1 MSSQTS
7 KWIIDKNSFI
17 ITYLNNIINKH
28 IESNKTKI
36 TLTQQNLMYTKQ
48 VLTLI
53 ASKRCANILIYFS
66 LGLVS
71 RNISDVWLI

>member
-1 MSSQTS
+1 
-7 KWIIDKNSFI
+7 
-17 ITYLNNIINKH
+17 
-28 IESNKTKI
+28 
-36 TLTQQNLMYTKQ
+36 MYTKQ